1 MRIIKHFQK
10 FYQRLFSFM
19 WFCIVVM
26 LSHFVVVKIL
36 DQRTTLFNRL
46 KYSFHVTTLPF
57 MTTHY
62 PATSSLE
69 SKATP

>member
-1 MRIIKHFQK
+1 M
-10 FYQRLFSFM
+10 SF
-19 WFCIVVM
+19 CVVVM
-26 LSHFVVVKIL
+26 ISHFVVVKVL
-36 DQRTTLFNRL
+36 DQRTTLFNKL

-57 MTTHY
+57 MTTYY